1 MMVSGNTDIV
11 NQNAQRK
18 KVREKNRKEKYCLT
32 VTYRIKYI
40 FLIIKEKYMESI
52 NYTTFR
58 KDLAKIIDRV
68 NDDHCPILITRQKG
82 RTAVLLSLDDFK
94 SYEETAYLMKSPKN
108 AERLNAAIAELE
120 AGNGIERELIEE

>member
-1 MMVSGNTDIV
+1 
-11 NQNAQRK
+11 
-18 KVREKNRKEKYCLT
+18 
-32 VTYRIKYI
+32 
-40 FLIIKEKYMESI
+40 MESI

-58 KDLAKIIDRV
+58 KDMAKIIDRV
-68 NDDHCPILITRQKG
+68 NDDHSPILITRQKG